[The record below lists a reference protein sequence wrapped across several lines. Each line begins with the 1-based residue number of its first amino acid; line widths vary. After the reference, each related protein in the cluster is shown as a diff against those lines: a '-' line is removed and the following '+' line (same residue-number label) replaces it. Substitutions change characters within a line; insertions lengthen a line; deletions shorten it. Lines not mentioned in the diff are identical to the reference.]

1 MCNSLFK
8 LCRIDRYIWTES
20 RPVVVRGSGQGE
32 WKVTVKWSRV
42 SFWDDE
48 DVLELDS
55 DGGGTTLRTY

>member
-1 MCNSLFK
+1 M
-8 LCRIDRYIWTES
+8 
-20 RPVVVRGSGQGE
+20 VVSGSGQGE

-48 DVLELDS
+48 NVLELDS